1 MPIGSTADLPVAR
14 VGSRLLAPSGAI
26 SSQGRVVGEAS
37 FPGSERPLSLRPG
50 DALRHLHV
58 LGPTGSGKSTLLLN
72 LIVQDIEAGRG
83 IAVIEPRGD
92 LVAAVLVRIPPERM
106 DDVVIIDPTASEGSR
121 LVGLNPL
128 ALDGRSPELV
138 ADQMLSIFHELFPT
152 WGARLSDI
160 LAGALL
166 TLARVPGMT
175 LAALPPLLSDATFR
189 RSLLAEIDDPIGL
202 EPFWASYEAWSD
214 QERTAAIAPAM
225 RRLRPFLLHPDV
237 RAIVGQA
244 RPRFSVRKVFT
255 QRKILLVNLSKGLLG
270 GETAAIIGSLAI
282 SAIWQATLGRVAIA
296 PEKRHPVFVY
306 ADEYQEYLKLPTDLT
321 DALAQ
326 ARGMGVGFVLAHQYM
341 HQLDPAMR
349 SAVLANVQSRIAFRL
364 PGEDARLL
372 ASGAVEAE
380 DFQSLGA
387 FQAYAQLVAGG
398 AVQPWC
404 SLRTLAPGPVISD
417 PVKVRALSANRYGI
431 DRNRVEADIRNLL
444 LERGDRGR
452 GPEDIGPRRRPGR
465 PG

>member
-1 MPIGSTADLPVAR
+1 
-14 VGSRLLAPSGAI
+14 
-26 SSQGRVVGEAS
+26 
-37 FPGSERPLSLRPG
+37 
-50 DALRHLHV
+50 LRHLHV

-92 LVAAVLVRIPPERM
+92 LVAEVLARIPRERI

-121 LVGLNPL
+121 PVGLNPL
-128 ALDGRSPELV
+128 ASDGRSPELV
-138 ADQMLSIFHELFPT
+138 ADQMLGIFHELFPT

-160 LAGALL
+160 LGGALL

-175 LAALPPLLSDATFR
+175 LAALPLLLSDATFR
-189 RSLLAEIDDPIGL
+189 RSLLAGIDDPIGL

-237 RAIVGQA
+237 RAIVSQA
-244 RPRFSVRKVFT
+244 RPLFSVRQVFT

-270 GETAAIIGSLAI
+270 GETAAIIGSLAV
-282 SAIWQATLGRVAIA
+282 SAIWQATLGRAAIA

-349 SAVLANVQSRIAFRL
+349 SAVLANVQSRIAWRL

-372 ASGAVEAE
+372 AGGAVEAE

-387 FQAYAQLVAGG
+387 FQAYAQLVADG

-404 SLRTLAPGPVISD
+404 SLQTLAPGGVTSD
-417 PVKVRALSANRYGI
+417 PAEIRALSASRYGI
-431 DRNRVEADIRNLL
+431 DREEVEAAIRRLV
-444 LERGDRGR
+444 EKRGGR
-452 GPEDIGPRRRPGR
+452 GTGTEDLGPRRRPGR
-465 PG
+465 LQ